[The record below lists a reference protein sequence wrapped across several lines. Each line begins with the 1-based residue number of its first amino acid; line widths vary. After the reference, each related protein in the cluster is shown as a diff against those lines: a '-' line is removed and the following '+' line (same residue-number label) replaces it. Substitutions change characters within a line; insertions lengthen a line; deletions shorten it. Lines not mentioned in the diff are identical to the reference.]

1 MSDRAFVDTN
11 ILVYAHDTTTGSKHR
26 TARELVEGL
35 WSTRGGVISTQVLQ
49 ELYVNVRRKVRSP
62 LPVAEARRL
71 LGDYLRWEVVVN
83 TGESILEA
91 LEIEDRY
98 GLSFWD
104 SLIVQA
110 AIGSGVERLYSED
123 LGHRQAYGP
132 LQVINPFAG

>member
-11 ILVYAHDTTTGSKHR
+11 ILVYAHDTTTGSKHQR
-26 TARELVEGL
+26 ARELVESL

-91 LEIEDRY
+91 LELEDRY

-110 AIGSGVERLYSED
+110 AIGAGVERVYSED
-123 LGHRQAYGP
+123 LGHRQTYGP
-132 LQVINPFAG
+132 VQVINPFAG